1 MALRSGLM
9 PVLNPTDVRALLTK
23 HGLRPSRAL
32 GQNFLADANT
42 AMRIARLAD
51 VGPGDRVLEIGP
63 GLGSL
68 TLALAATGAF
78 VRALE
83 LDRHLV
89 PVLESVIAGAGDIT
103 VEQGDALEVDLAGRL
118 DGGGWSCV
126 SNLPYNVATPVVMRL
141 LDEVPQVTRLLVM
154 VQREVGERLA
164 APPGSRAC
172 GAASVRV
179 AYHAEARVVGAVP
192 ASVFV
197 PRPKVESV
205 LVRLDRR
212 LTPAVEVS
220 SPALMFDLVRTGF
233 AQRRKMLRRALRP
246 LLGDRL
252 DDVLASAGVDPRARA
267 ESLELRDWAALA
279 REAGS

>member
-1 MALRSGLM
+1 
-9 PVLNPTDVRALLTK
+9 
-23 HGLRPSRAL
+23 
-32 GQNFLADANT
+32 
-42 AMRIARLAD
+42 
-51 VGPGDRVLEIGP
+51 
-63 GLGSL
+63 
-68 TLALAATGAF
+68 
-78 VRALE
+78 
-83 LDRHLV
+83 
-89 PVLESVIAGAGDIT
+89 
-103 VEQGDALEVDLAGRL
+103 
-118 DGGGWSCV
+118 
-126 SNLPYNVATPVVMRL
+126 MRL
-141 LDEVPQVTRLLVM
+141 LEEVPQVTRLLVM

-164 APPGSRAC
+164 APPGTRVC

-179 AYHAEARVVGAVP
+179 AYHAEARIVGAVP

-212 LTPAVEVS
+212 PTPAVEVS

-246 LLGDRL
+246 VLGDRL